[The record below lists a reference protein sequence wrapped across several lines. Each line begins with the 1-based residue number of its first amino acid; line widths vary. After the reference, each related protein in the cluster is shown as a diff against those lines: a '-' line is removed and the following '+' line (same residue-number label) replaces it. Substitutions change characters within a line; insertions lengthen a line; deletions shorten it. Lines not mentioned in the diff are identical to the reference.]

1 MDVSILE
8 TTLKL
13 NLDQPSLAQHY
24 MMSSLII

>member
-24 MMSSLII
+24 MSSLII